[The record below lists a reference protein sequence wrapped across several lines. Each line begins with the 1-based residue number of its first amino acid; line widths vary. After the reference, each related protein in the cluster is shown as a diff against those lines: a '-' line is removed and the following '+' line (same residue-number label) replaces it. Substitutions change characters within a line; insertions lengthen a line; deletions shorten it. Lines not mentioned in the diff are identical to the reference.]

1 MSTRCWPLPYNGLPC
16 ILNMAGMMLLVMA
29 LIMPVGRIGIPS
41 EYGIVLFFLGI
52 ILILMSTGKRAIV
65 TNNSVILEYGYP
77 ITIYRIVVRE
87 VVSVL
92 DITSLEKGRLFK
104 YFKLPVVALAIV
116 LMYPIIYMIAKG
128 VVPEKMYYIGFLLI
142 PVIICIGLFAHFLLT
157 YSGYKQ
163 FIRRIAGLLCSLVV
177 ILSMFIASIYYN
189 VAGSFIA
196 METRPLVIAI
206 ISELL
211 LVIAFLVIVVL
222 KLRRPIVV
230 IEDSKGRYY
239 AISTLSEEDAK
250 KLVNTITRK
259 VMGCS

>member
-1 MSTRCWPLPYNGLPC
+1 MSTKYWPLPYNGIPC
-16 ILNMAGMMLLVMA
+16 ILHMIGMALLVTA
-29 LIMPVGRIGIPS
+29 LIIPVGRIGIPS
-41 EYGIVLFFLGI
+41 EYNMVSFFLGI
-52 ILILMSTGKRAIV
+52 ILILMSTGKRATV

-77 ITIYRIVVRE
+77 IAIYRIVVRE

-92 DITSLEKGRLFK
+92 DIPSLERGRLFK
-104 YFKLPVVALAIV
+104 YFKLPVATLAIV
-116 LMYPIIYMIAKG
+116 MTYPIIYMIVKG
-128 VVPEKMYYIGFLLI
+128 VAPEKIYYIGFLLI
-142 PVIICIGLFAHFLLT
+142 PIVVCTGLLAHFLLT

-163 FIRRIAGLLCSLVV
+163 FVKRVGGLLGSLIV
-177 ILSMFIASIYYN
+177 ILSMFIASIYHS
-189 VAGSFIA
+189 ATGSFIT

-211 LVIAFLVIVVL
+211 LVIAFLAIVVL

-239 AISTLSEEDAK
+239 AIGALSEECAK
-250 KLVNTITRK
+250 ELINTITRE